1 MKTFKQFNEESLMH
15 VNEADRNMMGFGAGL
30 NLLGKGIGGLYKAG
44 KFAAYDAPKYVG
56 GKLLTGLD
64 KGLAVSSLIDA
75 GGKLR
80 KGDVKGALVDAG
92 SAVTG
97 GKIYKGLKAAKL
109 PKRIGQIG
117 STAQSLYRHS
127 SDAAG
132 RYYDKVYKAAGNI
145 GKAAAPIVSG
155 GITKGR
161 EKIDA
166 IKNKYFKKYGAPFIP
181 SRNVPSGQKLLK
193 KVIKK

>member
-15 VNEADRNMMGFGAGL
+15 VNEADRSMMGFGTGL
-30 NLLGKGIGGLYKAG
+30 NLLAKGVGGLYKAG

-117 STAQSLYRHS
+117 STAQSIYRHS
-127 SDAAG
+127 SDTAQ
-132 RYYDKVYKAAGNI
+132 RYYDKVYKAVGNV
-145 GKAAAPIVSG
+145 GKAAAPVVSG

-166 IKNKYFKKYGAPFIP
+166 IKNKYFKKNVKPR
-181 SRNVPSGQKLLK
+181 SVPSGQKLLK

>member
-15 VNEADRNMMGFGAGL
+15 VNEADRSMMGFGTGL
-30 NLLGKGIGGLYKAG
+30 NLLAKGVGGLYKAG

-80 KGDVKGALVDAG
+80 KGDVKGALFDAG

-97 GKIYKGLKAAKL
+97 GRIYKGLKAAKI
-109 PKRIGQIG
+109 PKRISQIG
-117 STAQSLYRHS
+117 STAQSIYRHS

-166 IKNKYFKKYGAPFIP
+166 IKNKYFNKKTSP
-181 SRNVPSGQKLLK
+181 KLLK
-193 KVIKK
+193 KVAPKVIKK

>member
-15 VNEADRNMMGFGAGL
+15 VNEADRSMMGFGTGL
-30 NLLGKGIGGLYKAG
+30 NLLAKGIGGLYKAG

-64 KGLAVSSLIDA
+64 KGLAVSSLVDA

-97 GKIYKGLKAAKL
+97 GKIYRGLKAAKL

-166 IKNKYFKKYGAPFIP
+166 IKNKYFNKKTSP
-181 SRNVPSGQKLLK
+181 KLLK
-193 KVIKK
+193 KVAPKVIKK

>member
-1 MKTFKQFNEESLMH
+1 MKTFKQFNEESRQIAE
-15 VNEADRNMMGFGAGL
+15 VMGYNQNPLGPLTVAG
-30 NLLGKGIGGLYKAG
+30 KAIGGLYKAG

-64 KGLAVSSLIDA
+64 KGLAVSSLVDA

-117 STAQSLYRHS
+117 STAQSIYRHS

-166 IKNKYFKKYGAPFIP
+166 IKNKYFKKNIRPR
-181 SRNVPSGQKLLK
+181 SVPGGQKLLK

>member
-15 VNEADRNMMGFGAGL
+15 VNEADRSMMGFGAGL
-30 NLLGKGIGGLYKAG
+30 NLIGKGIGGLYKAG

-56 GKLLTGLD
+56 GKILTGMD
-64 KGLAVSSLIDA
+64 KGLAVSSLVDA
-75 GGKLR
+75 GKKLR
-80 KGDVKGALVDAG
+80 KGNIKGALVDTA

-97 GKIYKGLKAAKL
+97 GKIYRGLKAAKL

-127 SDAAG
+127 SDAAE
-132 RYYDKVYKAAGNI
+132 RYYGKVYKAAGNI

-166 IKNKYFKKYGAPFIP
+166 IKNKYFNKKTAP
-181 SRNVPSGQKLLK
+181 KLLK
-193 KVIKK
+193 KVAPKVIKK